1 MLLFSWTLV
10 HRMLSIKTIWQ
21 IKVKKTTS
29 KRQKVWQRVSF
40 RKTCL
45 IFRKGNITYF
55 YIFLFLYS
63 FIFFLSLDVDAAENT
78 HHDKDKKQF
87 VVEDEIF
94 DKDKM
99 QKWME
104 VQTEEDKNL
113 LEPTVWKTKNKL
125 QADKE
130 KCRLELLEKKVRSQ

>member
-1 MLLFSWTLV
+1 MFRCFS
-10 HRMLSIKTIWQ
+10 HSSIYCY
-21 IKVKKTTS
+21 S
-29 KRQKVWQRVSF
+29 
-40 RKTCL
+40 
-45 IFRKGNITYF
+45 
-55 YIFLFLYS
+55 YIILYS
-63 FIFFLSLDVDAAENT
+63 FYISLDVDTAEDS

-113 LEPTVWKTKNKL
+113 LEPTVWKTKNKF
-125 QADKE
+125 QTEKE
-130 KCRLELLEKKVRSQ
+130 KCRLELLEKKVSSQ